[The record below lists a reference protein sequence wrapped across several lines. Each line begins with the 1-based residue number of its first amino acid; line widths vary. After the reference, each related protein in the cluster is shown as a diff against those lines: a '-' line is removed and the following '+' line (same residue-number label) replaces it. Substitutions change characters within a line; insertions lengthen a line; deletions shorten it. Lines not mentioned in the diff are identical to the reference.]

1 MPGKSIS
8 AYVDDETAA
17 AVDQITTMTGV
28 KKANFGGRA
37 LKFYAGLSEDAR
49 RALTGIESAGTP
61 QDRQFVMREVTRVL
75 AIAHLKIIQRKVVAE
90 MRADI
95 GGDGSDK
102 AIEEATNT
110 ALRI

>member
-17 AVDQITTMTGV
+17 AVDQIANMTGV

-37 LKFYAGLSEDAR
+37 LRFYVGLSEDAR

-90 MRADI
+90 MHSDI
-95 GGDGSDK
+95 GGDGSDA
-102 AIEEATNT
+102 AIDEATSI
-110 ALRI
+110 ALRP